1 MELNAERAL
10 LILMKCAIGII
21 RIILNLNFYL
31 KAVFIIVL
39 INTVFIGKAALDQH
53 WVNRINRLK
62 GSTLKLLAVDQN
74 KVLVIQT
81 GYDIKTVEHI
91 VYNGLVCTVSSLE
104 KLPGQCDFYG
114 ARGQS
119 DIVVLRKVNRKMS
132 RYVSCTLRME
142 YKRIPHVCHIAAG

>member
-91 VYNGLVCTVSSLE
+91 VYNGLVCTV
-104 KLPGQCDFYG
+104 P
-114 ARGQS
+114 
-119 DIVVLRKVNRKMS
+119 S
-132 RYVSCTLRME
+132 R
-142 YKRIPHVCHIAAG
+142 